1 MKKKYITI
9 AIIATAI
16 IGSTIG
22 FCLLKSSMNNT
33 GNKAE
38 YYKIDS
44 VEKIYINGVLTPR
57 DSESIYIDATKGEL
71 SEVFVTNGQV
81 VNAGDSL
88 FTYKNTNVEAQIS
101 EINDQITSNE
111 NSKSALN
118 KKLTNTKNT
127 LGEKENQLNK
137 LQKQLEDAVINESL
151 EIESIN
157 MNIQQITAEV
167 QAYKEQVSAYSD
179 QIETLDS
186 TLNTLY
192 NKKEKLNGEKAFTVT
207 ATIGGKI
214 VLSSNEKDYTQPY
227 IVIETEELIVKGV
240 VSEKDFSKIRV
251 EDNISVNIISEN
263 KTIDGKVLQ
272 IDDRPISVTELTS
285 IQGASTNSS
294 NISYYNVLIT
304 LNSQEGLINGFH
316 SQGKITLGDDTIKVL
331 KTSVIK
337 EDNKN
342 YVFVDADGLI
352 DKVEITLGEE
362 EGEYVI
368 VTSGLKEND
377 MVMKNPT
384 SETKEGN
391 KSE

>member
-1 MKKKYITI
+1 M
-9 AIIATAI
+9 
-16 IGSTIG
+16 
-22 FCLLKSSMNNT
+22 
-33 GNKAE
+33 
-38 YYKIDS
+38 
-44 VEKIYINGVLTPR
+44 
-57 DSESIYIDATKGEL
+57 
-71 SEVFVTNGQV
+71 
-81 VNAGDSL
+81 
-88 FTYKNTNVEAQIS
+88 
-101 EINDQITSNE
+101 
-111 NSKSALN
+111 
-118 KKLTNTKNT
+118 
-127 LGEKENQLNK
+127 
-137 LQKQLEDAVINESL
+137 
-151 EIESIN
+151 
-157 MNIQQITAEV
+157 
-167 QAYKEQVSAYSD
+167 
-179 QIETLDS
+179 
-186 TLNTLY
+186 
-192 NKKEKLNGEKAFTVT
+192 
-207 ATIGGKI
+207 
-214 VLSSNEKDYTQPY
+214 
-227 IVIETEELIVKGV
+227 KGV
-240 VSEKDFSKIRV
+240 VSEKDFSKIKV